1 MGTVNQ
7 LISILEGNWTTLKHN
22 SEKKQESENSKDVT
36 QLFFKIFGHLTYI
49 NNIE

>member
-22 SEKKQESENSKDVT
+22 SEKKQGSKTIKDVT
-36 QLFFKIFGHLTYI
+36 QLFFKFFGHLTYF
-49 NNIE
+49 